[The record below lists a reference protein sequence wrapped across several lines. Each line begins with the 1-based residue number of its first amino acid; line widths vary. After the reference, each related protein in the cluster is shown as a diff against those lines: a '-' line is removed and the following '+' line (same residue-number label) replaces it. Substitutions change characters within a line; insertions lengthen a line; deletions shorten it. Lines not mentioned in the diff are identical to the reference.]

1 MESRMQMST
10 NLTDEGFK
18 RQMQYRVDK
27 PWGKIGFCDSE
38 SYAPLPL
45 LSFVLFTHGERDL
58 HNFRMAE
65 SAVHI

>member
-1 MESRMQMST
+1 MQMST

-45 LSFVLFTHGERDL
+45 FSFVLFTHGERDL
-58 HNFRMAE
+58 HSLPRMAGA
-65 SAVHI
+65 AVQISLK